1 MPVSRSACSAT
12 LKLQV
17 APVNMF
23 ILVYHLPFVHMY
35 DYFYFKKKGFD
46 FLESNL
52 EPSGSLF

>member
-1 MPVSRSACSAT
+1 MPVSCSACSTT

-17 APVNMF
+17 VPVNMF
-23 ILVYHLPFVHMY
+23 ILFYHLPFVHPY
-35 DYFYFKKKGFD
+35 GFYFKKKGLD